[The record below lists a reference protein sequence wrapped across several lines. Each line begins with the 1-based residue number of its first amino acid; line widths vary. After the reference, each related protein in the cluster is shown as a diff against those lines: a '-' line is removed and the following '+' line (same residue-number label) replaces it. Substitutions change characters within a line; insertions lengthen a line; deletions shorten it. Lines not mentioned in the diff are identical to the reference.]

1 MVNLPAPFSDILR
14 CKLLFKNPSEIERL
28 ERLSTSTPE
37 VAVFEM
43 REQELQQNVF
53 YDTVIVAVASGSTLG
68 GMVAGFNLLGMMS
81 EGSRLR

>member
-37 VAVFEM
+37 VAAFEV
-43 REQELQQNVF
+43 REQEL
-53 YDTVIVAVASGSTLG
+53 
-68 GMVAGFNLLGMMS
+68 
-81 EGSRLR
+81 

>member
-37 VAVFEM
+37 VAAFEV

-53 YDTVIVAVASGSTLG
+53 FDTVIVAAASGSTVPSG
-68 GMVAGFNLLGMMS
+68 VWWPAS
-81 EGSRLR
+81 SCSK